1 MSTEHPHPYHE
12 SLTLKNFT
20 AFEEA
25 SFEFVP
31 GINVFIGENGTGKTH
46 VMKVLYLEQMAYQL
60 PTSEPEFASAK
71 SNANPGISE
80 YFQVKSFAE
89 LQRVNRDSDDPFRLA
104 GKYGGSD
111 WTESL
116 SREKIAGS
124 IVGQPASVLINHGVA
139 RFANRVPRQVPRP
152 VFIPPF
158 DVMSHTKGMLASI
171 ERFELDF
178 DPCFGDLIIWVLSPR
193 LRDQTQVEKRW
204 TPQLNQVL
212 GGELIVDS
220 ERFYLQSKIGKQS
233 ITLAAEGVRK
243 IALLRRLLEVGA
255 LEPGTTLFW
264 DEPEVGL
271 NPKLMDE
278 LVKALILLAR
288 SGVQIFLTT
297 HSYVILKELDLQIA
311 EDDPIRYF
319 LFEPTESSGTK
330 VTPFDTLSEVHPNP
344 ILEQYNDLYD
354 REITRKTGRKRAQ

>member
-1 MSTEHPHPYHE
+1 MDFQGQLSVSTEHPHPYHE

-46 VMKVLYLEQMAYQL
+46 VMKVLYGIQTLVSDFRARKRRSSVDLTEVFGAYSQEELFRVSDTLEDRVGEIAGAFGGRNWAY
-60 PTSEPEFASAK
+60 PFSPESSEFSFYAELAAFFGTHPIDLFESGWASAVYIPSINMIAHTEGFLSTFERFDIDFDRTTRDIVVYLLSPELRSSEVFIWEEISNQLQALLPGNVVLEGERFFVSVGK
-71 SNANPGISE
+71 SLLSMPL
-80 YFQVKSFAE
+80 VAE
-89 LQRVNRDSDDPFRLA
+89 
-104 GKYGGSD
+104 GSQ
-111 WTESL
+111 
-116 SREKIAGS
+116 KIA
-124 IVGQPASVLINHGVA
+124 
-139 RFANRVPRQVPRP
+139 
-152 VFIPPF
+152 
-158 DVMSHTKGMLASI
+158 T
-171 ERFELDF
+171 LD
-178 DPCFGDLIIWVLSPR
+178 R
-193 LRDQTQVEKRW
+193 
-204 TPQLNQVL
+204 
-212 GGELIVDS
+212 
-220 ERFYLQSKIGKQS
+220 
-233 ITLAAEGVRK
+233 
-243 IALLRRLLEVGA
+243 LLRVGA

-330 VTPFDTLSEVHPNP
+330 VTPFDTLAEVHPNP

-354 REITRKTGRKRAQ
+354 REITRKTGRKKAQ

>member
-46 VMKVLYLEQMAYQL
+46 VMKVLY
-60 PTSEPEFASAK
+60 
-71 SNANPGISE
+71 GINLDAAQIRSGSSLQD
-80 YFQVKSFAE
+80 FISTCFNFSQQRDLIRVGGGSRFAE
-89 LQRVNRDSDDPFRLA
+89 IKSDF
-104 GKYGGSD
+104 GGVDISWSQAED
-111 WTESL
+111 NSGRM
-116 SREKIAGS
+116 SGVQEKKIE
-124 IVGQPASVLINHGVA
+124 VL
-139 RFANRVPRQVPRP
+139 PRP
-152 VFIPPF
+152 VFIPSLDMIGYSQGFSAMYERFQVGFDRTHNDLVVWLQAPVLRETEAKNGVMYQPLRYVTTDSLELFEGRFFFVKDGTMLPANLYAEGLRKFATLQRLF
-158 DVMSHTKGMLASI
+158 DV
-171 ERFELDF
+171 
-178 DPCFGDLIIWVLSPR
+178 
-193 LRDQTQVEKRW
+193 
-204 TPQLNQVL
+204 
-212 GGELIVDS
+212 
-220 ERFYLQSKIGKQS
+220 
-233 ITLAAEGVRK
+233 
-243 IALLRRLLEVGA
+243 GA
-255 LEPGTTLFW
+255 FEPGTVLFW

-297 HSYVILKELDLQIA
+297 HSYVILKELDLQVA

-330 VTPFDTLSEVHPNP
+330 VTPFETLAEVHPNP

-354 REITRKTGRKRAQ
+354 REITRKTGRKKAQ

>member
-1 MSTEHPHPYHE
+1 MSPEHPHPYHE

-46 VMKVLYLEQMAYQL
+46 VMKVLYAYILKRERYSLLPNLEGLFRTDA
-60 PTSEPEFASAK
+60 SELK
-71 SNANPGISE
+71 
-80 YFQVKSFAE
+80 
-89 LQRVNRDSDDPFRLA
+89 R
-104 GKYGGSD
+104 GGSD
-111 WTESL
+111 TWSRAEMHFRYGGTRNERAVDASFYNGNQTTAMYGVDVTE
-116 SREKIAGS
+116 
-124 IVGQPASVLINHGVA
+124 
-139 RFANRVPRQVPRP
+139 PRPHADP
-152 VFIPPF
+152 VFIPAF
-158 DVMSHTKGMLASI
+158 DVIGSTQGMLSTFD
-171 ERFELDF
+171 RFYIDLDRTMRDLTVMLLSPGARKHPAHF
-178 DPCFGDLIIWVLSPR
+178 DPILKTTGKI
-193 LRDQTQVEKRW
+193 
-204 TPQLNQVL
+204 L
-212 GGELIVDS
+212 GGGLELEG
-220 ERFYLQSKIGKQS
+220 ERFYISDDFGRIS
-233 ITLAAEGVRK
+233 MTLVAEGIRK
-243 IALLRRLLEVGA
+243 IAVLQRLLEVGA

-278 LVKALILLAR
+278 LVRALILLAR

-330 VTPFDTLSEVHPNP
+330 VTPFETLAEVHPNP

-354 REITRKTGRKRAQ
+354 REITRKTGRKKAQ